1 MRTLYHEFVS
11 LRRKPTASATDELP
25 ELLQPDADPTA
36 PIDLARAV
44 NTLKPAERA
53 VIVARYVEDLPV
65 ADVATAMGRT
75 QGWVKVT
82 ASRALKKL
90 TPTRGQVVLD
100 GQPVSRRSN
109 RHRSLMRAERIGF
122 VFQDAALSAAT
133 DGSRTVVIAIH
144 NPFVLEHADEVLAL

>member
-1 MRTLYHEFVS
+1 M
-11 LRRKPTASATDELP
+11 
-25 ELLQPDADPTA
+25 
-36 PIDLARAV
+36 
-44 NTLKPAERA
+44 
-53 VIVARYVEDLPV
+53 IVARYVEDLPV

-133 DGSRTVVIAIH
+133 DGSRTVVIATH
-144 NPFVLEHADEVLAL
+144 DPFVLEHADEVLAL